1 MELKI
6 NEFKTPAPITF
17 NYEELK
23 TAVQEKADEYASVV
37 YTEDK
42 VKDAKKDRAELNK
55 LKDALNSERI
65 RLQKEYMKPF
75 EDYKAKTDE
84 LIGILEKPIGLID
97 RQIKDFDEKQKDEK
111 KKEIELHFR
120 TMEKPEFLQLNSV
133 WNPKWLNKTYE
144 MSKIR
149 SELQEQVE
157 KIQSDLA
164 TLSNLSEFGF
174 EACEVYKSTLDLNKA
189 LNEGKRL
196 VEIQKRKEEQ
206 ERKRKEAEEAR
217 KKQEEERRRQEE
229 ERRRQAKVKKE
240 EPVPQLPAGDFMN
253 PPEPEKV
260 LGVAED
266 VPLYPVAFRAYM
278 TEEQSQELGQWFRER
293 NIKFEPIR

>member
-6 NEFKTPAPITF
+6 NEFQTPAPITF
-17 NYEELK
+17 NYDELK

-55 LKDALNSERI
+55 LKEALNDERK
-65 RLQKEYMKPF
+65 RLQGEYMKPF
-75 EDYKAKTDE
+75 EDYKGKTDE
-84 LIGILEKPIGLID
+84 LIGILKKPIELID
-97 RQIKDFDEKQKDEK
+97 RQIKDFYEQQKDEK

-120 TMEKPEFLQLNSV
+120 TMEKPEWLQLESI

-149 SELQEQVE
+149 SELKELVE
-157 KIQSDLA
+157 KIQNGLA
-164 TLSNLSEFGF
+164 TLAELPEFGF
-174 EACEVYKSTLDLNKA
+174 EACEAYKSTLDLNKA

-206 ERKRKEAEEAR
+206 ERARKEAEE
-217 KKQEEERRRQEE
+217 RR
-229 ERRRQAKVKKE
+229 KKE
-240 EPVPQLPAGDFMN
+240 EEKKLTRQVKEEPAPQPPAPDFMN
-253 PPEPEKV
+253 PPVETFPVRFE
-260 LGVAED
+260 AE
-266 VPLYPVAFRAYM
+266 M
-278 TEEQSQELGQWFRER
+278 TQEQAQELAKWFKER
-293 NIKFEPIR
+293 NITFIAI

>member
-6 NEFKTPAPITF
+6 NEFQTPAPITF
-17 NYEELK
+17 NYDELK

-55 LKDALNSERI
+55 LKEVLNSERI

-84 LIGILEKPIGLID
+84 LIGILNEPIRLID
-97 RQIKDFDEKQKDEK
+97 RQIKEFDEQQKDEK

-120 TMEKPEFLQLNSV
+120 TMEKPEWLRLENI

-144 MSKIR
+144 ISKIR

-164 TLSNLSEFGF
+164 TLSNLPEFGF
-174 EACEVYKSTLDLNKA
+174 EACEVYKSTIDLNKA

-196 VEIQKRKEEQ
+196 VEIQKRKEED
-206 ERKRKEAEEAR
+206 ERRRKLA
-217 KKQEEERRRQEE
+217 EEERKNREAAIKQVEE
-229 ERRRQAKVKKE
+229 KAESTMQ
-240 EPVPQLPAGDFMN
+240 PQPPTEDFMN
-253 PPEPEKV
+253 PPEPV
-260 LGVAED
+260 LGVATD
-266 VPLYPVAFRAYM
+266 GVKLYPVAFRAYM
-278 TEEQSQELGQWFRER
+278 TEKQSGELAKWFRER

>member
-6 NEFKTPAPITF
+6 KEFQTPAPITF

-23 TAVQEKADEYASVV
+23 TAVQKKADEYASVV

-55 LKDALNSERI
+55 LKEALNSERI

-75 EDYKAKTDE
+75 EDYKGKTDE
-84 LIGILEKPIGLID
+84 LIGILNNPIGLID
-97 RQIKDFDEKQKDEK
+97 RQIKDFDEKQKNEK

-120 TMEKPEFLQLNSV
+120 TMEKPEFLQLNSL

-144 MSKIR
+144 ISKIR

-164 TLSNLSEFGF
+164 TLAELPEFGF
-174 EACEVYKSTLDLNKA
+174 EACEVYKSTLDVNKA

-196 VEIQKRKEEQ
+196 AEIQKK
-206 ERKRKEAEEAR
+206 KEAEEER
-217 KKQEEERRRQEE
+217 KKHEKERK
-229 ERRRQAKVKKE
+229 A
-240 EPVPQLPAGDFMN
+240 EPVPQPPEPDFMN
-253 PPEPEKV
+253 PPEPEEV
-260 LGVAED
+260 LEVAED
-266 VPLYPVAFRAYM
+266 VPLFPVSFRAYM
-278 TEEQSQELGQWFRER
+278 TEKQSVELGQWFRER

>member
-6 NEFKTPAPITF
+6 NEFQTPAPITF
-17 NYEELK
+17 NYDELK

-55 LKDALNSERI
+55 LKEALNSERI

-84 LIGILEKPIGLID
+84 LIGILKKPIELID
-97 RQIKDFDEKQKDEK
+97 RQIKGFDEQQKDEK

-120 TMEKPEFLQLNSV
+120 TMEKPEFLQLNSL

-157 KIQSDLA
+157 KIQNDLV
-164 TLSNLSEFGF
+164 TLSELPEFGF
-174 EACEVYKSTLDLNKA
+174 EACEVYKSSLDLNKA

-196 VEIQKRKEEQ
+196 AEIQKRKEEDAI
-206 ERKRKEAEEAR
+206 RRKEAEEERRKREAE
-217 KKQEEERRRQEE
+217 KKQAEI
-229 ERRRQAKVKKE
+229 E
-240 EPVPQLPAGDFMN
+240 EPTPQTPAPDFMN
-253 PPEPEKV
+253 PPEPEAK
-260 LGVAED
+260 EY
-266 VPLYPVAFRAYM
+266 PLIYPVAFRAYM
-278 TEEQSQELGQWFRER
+278 TEEQSQELGRWFVER